1 MQYIALLLC
10 GFAAGI
16 ASGMGLGGGNVLIP
30 LLCLLVGV
38 NQTSAQDANLI
49 SFAVSCPFSLFILAK
64 NGLIKK
70 RPLLLLLPSAL
81 LFSLLGCIILSKT
94 DEKTVRIAF
103 SAFLIASS
111 MYSAVSAI
119 ITKKNSRIFKKP
131 TKEA

>member
-38 NQTSAQDANLI
+38 NQTSVQDANLI

-70 RPLLLLLPSAL
+70 
-81 LFSLLGCIILSKT
+81 KT
-94 DEKTVRIAF
+94 DVAVVAVGTAVFFTRLF
-103 SAFLIASS
+103 
-111 MYSAVSAI
+111 YSV
-119 ITKKNSRIFKKP
+119 
-131 TKEA
+131 